1 MRSHEVAFLLNPAF
15 CGRVL
20 YSTIKTYNEKTSR
33 AFPFP
38 LIYLVLPLVL
48 HNETRIHINSRTQ
61 LQLWVQ
67 RYPQL
72 LIDFPQRARE
82 LIPITNESVEF
93 LLQTGKILLTPNGE
107 LEISPTSKT
116 LSKTKFV
123 DDEISECLKKAEH
136 IAKWF
141 AAAGKVETIYIEL
154 GGETI
159 MQIRELVLYGY
170 NGKVRHLP
178 FALGQVN
185 IITGRS
191 KSGKSVV
198 GDIIDYCLGGDS
210 CNIAD
215 GVVRDNVAWYG
226 LLLQFEHERVFV
238 ARKNPD
244 KGQQT
249 TGVCYID
256 IGEKIEV
263 PDNCDFSSNTNVSG
277 IEESLTR
284 RIGISE
290 NLNTPPEG
298 QSRLPLAANIRH
310 ALYYCFQG
318 QDEIAAKNFLFHHQS
333 DDFITQAI
341 KDTIPYFLGAISE
354 EALALENERSI
365 LKRKLTLE
373 KRKLEENRYLMGGG
387 SERAISLI
395 GEARQAG
402 LIDASTQIDYQNYR
416 EMYSVLQTAM
426 NWSPS
431 MIGSNSGMDR
441 LTFLQSKL
449 QEIRDEFDEI
459 GISLD
464 NARKFVGET
473 AGYSGEAQHQK
484 MRLESIGLFEQLNFN
499 PGKCPLCSGTL
510 EQPLPSVERIKAS
523 IVNLDKSIANVTREQ
538 PKLRAFISDLERER
552 EKKQEEI
559 KALEAEIDGLY
570 QQESERARLRD
581 INARR
586 GKVVGRISL
595 WVESVENDTES
606 EKQEQVVKRIEG
618 RIKEI
623 DDILDRDSVEER
635 KQSAL
640 SRIQEDMTKWAKA
653 LQLEHSDNPYR
664 LDLNKVTVVVDKP
677 ERPVPLKQLGSG
689 SNWVGVHLIAY
700 FALQRFFVNANR
712 PVPRFL
718 FLDQPSQVYFP
729 SELDEKQ
736 IDWNE
741 VNKMYQFI
749 IDRTNELNGKLQV
762 IVVDHADLKEDSF
775 RQFICENWWPIDK
788 NLVPIDWYENT
799 SQQ

>member
-1 MRSHEVAFLLNPAF
+1 
-15 CGRVL
+15 
-20 YSTIKTYNEKTSR
+20 
-33 AFPFP
+33 
-38 LIYLVLPLVL
+38 
-48 HNETRIHINSRTQ
+48 
-61 LQLWVQ
+61 
-67 RYPQL
+67 
-72 LIDFPQRARE
+72 
-82 LIPITNESVEF
+82 
-93 LLQTGKILLTPNGE
+93 
-107 LEISPTSKT
+107 
-116 LSKTKFV
+116 
-123 DDEISECLKKAEH
+123 
-136 IAKWF
+136 
-141 AAAGKVETIYIEL
+141 
-154 GGETI
+154 

-226 LLLQFEHERVFV
+226 LLLQFEHECVFV

-510 EQPLPSVERIKAS
+510 EQPLPSAEMIKAS

-788 NLVPIDWYENT
+788 NLVPSDWYENT

>member
-1 MRSHEVAFLLNPAF
+1 
-15 CGRVL
+15 
-20 YSTIKTYNEKTSR
+20 
-33 AFPFP
+33 
-38 LIYLVLPLVL
+38 
-48 HNETRIHINSRTQ
+48 
-61 LQLWVQ
+61 
-67 RYPQL
+67 
-72 LIDFPQRARE
+72 
-82 LIPITNESVEF
+82 
-93 LLQTGKILLTPNGE
+93 
-107 LEISPTSKT
+107 
-116 LSKTKFV
+116 
-123 DDEISECLKKAEH
+123 
-136 IAKWF
+136 
-141 AAAGKVETIYIEL
+141 
-154 GGETI
+154 

-170 NGKVRHLP
+170 NGEVRHLP

-256 IGEKIEV
+256 IGEKIEA

-277 IEESLTR
+277 IEESFTR

-373 KRKLEENRYLMGGG
+373 KRKLEENRFLMGGG

-510 EQPLPSVERIKAS
+510 EQPLPSVEMIKAS
-523 IVNLDKSIANVTREQ
+523 IVNLDKSIASVTREQ

-606 EKQEQVVKRIEG
+606 EKQEQIVKRIED

-788 NLVPIDWYENT
+788 NLVPSDWYENT

>member
-1 MRSHEVAFLLNPAF
+1 
-15 CGRVL
+15 
-20 YSTIKTYNEKTSR
+20 
-33 AFPFP
+33 
-38 LIYLVLPLVL
+38 
-48 HNETRIHINSRTQ
+48 
-61 LQLWVQ
+61 
-67 RYPQL
+67 
-72 LIDFPQRARE
+72 
-82 LIPITNESVEF
+82 
-93 LLQTGKILLTPNGE
+93 
-107 LEISPTSKT
+107 
-116 LSKTKFV
+116 
-123 DDEISECLKKAEH
+123 
-136 IAKWF
+136 
-141 AAAGKVETIYIEL
+141 
-154 GGETI
+154 

-256 IGEKIEV
+256 IGEKIEA

-354 EALALENERSI
+354 EALTLENERSI

-459 GISLD
+459 GIRLD

-484 MRLESIGLFEQLNFN
+484 MRLESIGLFEQLTFN
-499 PGKCPLCSGTL
+499 PEKCPLCSGTL
-510 EQPLPSVERIKAS
+510 EQPLPSVEMIKAS

-741 VNKMYQFI
+741 VNIMYQFI
-749 IDRTNELNGKLQV
+749 IDRTIELNGKLQV

-788 NLVPIDWYENT
+788 NLVPSDWYENT

>member
-1 MRSHEVAFLLNPAF
+1 
-15 CGRVL
+15 
-20 YSTIKTYNEKTSR
+20 
-33 AFPFP
+33 
-38 LIYLVLPLVL
+38 
-48 HNETRIHINSRTQ
+48 
-61 LQLWVQ
+61 
-67 RYPQL
+67 
-72 LIDFPQRARE
+72 
-82 LIPITNESVEF
+82 
-93 LLQTGKILLTPNGE
+93 
-107 LEISPTSKT
+107 
-116 LSKTKFV
+116 
-123 DDEISECLKKAEH
+123 
-136 IAKWF
+136 
-141 AAAGKVETIYIEL
+141 
-154 GGETI
+154 

-170 NGKVRHLP
+170 NGEVRHLP

-256 IGEKIEV
+256 IGEKIEA

-290 NLNTPPEG
+290 NSNTSPEG

-373 KRKLEENRYLMGGG
+373 KRKLEENRFLMGGG

-510 EQPLPSVERIKAS
+510 EQPLPSVEMIKAS
-523 IVNLDKSIANVTREQ
+523 IVNLDKSIASVTREQ

-606 EKQEQVVKRIEG
+606 EKQEQIVKRIEE

-788 NLVPIDWYENT
+788 NLVPSDWYENT

>member
-1 MRSHEVAFLLNPAF
+1 
-15 CGRVL
+15 
-20 YSTIKTYNEKTSR
+20 
-33 AFPFP
+33 
-38 LIYLVLPLVL
+38 
-48 HNETRIHINSRTQ
+48 
-61 LQLWVQ
+61 
-67 RYPQL
+67 
-72 LIDFPQRARE
+72 
-82 LIPITNESVEF
+82 
-93 LLQTGKILLTPNGE
+93 
-107 LEISPTSKT
+107 
-116 LSKTKFV
+116 
-123 DDEISECLKKAEH
+123 
-136 IAKWF
+136 
-141 AAAGKVETIYIEL
+141 
-154 GGETI
+154 

-170 NGKVRHLP
+170 NGEVRHLP

-256 IGEKIEV
+256 IGEKIEA

-373 KRKLEENRYLMGGG
+373 KRKLEENRFLMEGG

-441 LTFLQSKL
+441 LTFLQNKL

-510 EQPLPSVERIKAS
+510 EQPLPSVEMIKAS
-523 IVNLDKSIANVTREQ
+523 IGNLDKSIASVTREQ

-570 QQESERARLRD
+570 QQESERVRLRD

-606 EKQEQVVKRIEG
+606 EKQEQIVKRIED

-788 NLVPIDWYENT
+788 NLVPSDWYENT

>member
-1 MRSHEVAFLLNPAF
+1 
-15 CGRVL
+15 
-20 YSTIKTYNEKTSR
+20 
-33 AFPFP
+33 
-38 LIYLVLPLVL
+38 
-48 HNETRIHINSRTQ
+48 
-61 LQLWVQ
+61 
-67 RYPQL
+67 
-72 LIDFPQRARE
+72 
-82 LIPITNESVEF
+82 
-93 LLQTGKILLTPNGE
+93 
-107 LEISPTSKT
+107 
-116 LSKTKFV
+116 
-123 DDEISECLKKAEH
+123 
-136 IAKWF
+136 
-141 AAAGKVETIYIEL
+141 
-154 GGETI
+154 

-277 IEESLTR
+277 VEESLTR

-510 EQPLPSVERIKAS
+510 EQPLPSVEMIKAS
-523 IVNLDKSIANVTREQ
+523 IVNLHKSKENVTREQ

-586 GKVVGRISL
+586 GKAVGRISL

>member
-1 MRSHEVAFLLNPAF
+1 
-15 CGRVL
+15 
-20 YSTIKTYNEKTSR
+20 
-33 AFPFP
+33 
-38 LIYLVLPLVL
+38 
-48 HNETRIHINSRTQ
+48 
-61 LQLWVQ
+61 
-67 RYPQL
+67 
-72 LIDFPQRARE
+72 
-82 LIPITNESVEF
+82 
-93 LLQTGKILLTPNGE
+93 
-107 LEISPTSKT
+107 
-116 LSKTKFV
+116 
-123 DDEISECLKKAEH
+123 
-136 IAKWF
+136 
-141 AAAGKVETIYIEL
+141 
-154 GGETI
+154 

-170 NGKVRHLP
+170 NGEVRHLP

-256 IGEKIEV
+256 IGEKIEA

-277 IEESLTR
+277 IEELLTR

-373 KRKLEENRYLMGGG
+373 KRKLEENQFLMGGG

-499 PGKCPLCSGTL
+499 PGKCPLCSGML
-510 EQPLPSVERIKAS
+510 EQPLPSVEMIKAS
-523 IVNLDKSIANVTREQ
+523 IVNLDKSIASVTREQ

-606 EKQEQVVKRIEG
+606 EKQEQIVKRIED

-788 NLVPIDWYENT
+788 NLVPSDWYENT

>member
-1 MRSHEVAFLLNPAF
+1 
-15 CGRVL
+15 
-20 YSTIKTYNEKTSR
+20 
-33 AFPFP
+33 
-38 LIYLVLPLVL
+38 
-48 HNETRIHINSRTQ
+48 
-61 LQLWVQ
+61 
-67 RYPQL
+67 
-72 LIDFPQRARE
+72 
-82 LIPITNESVEF
+82 
-93 LLQTGKILLTPNGE
+93 
-107 LEISPTSKT
+107 
-116 LSKTKFV
+116 
-123 DDEISECLKKAEH
+123 
-136 IAKWF
+136 
-141 AAAGKVETIYIEL
+141 
-154 GGETI
+154 

-170 NGKVRHLP
+170 NGEVRHLP

-256 IGEKIEV
+256 IGEKIEA

-284 RIGISE
+284 RIEISE

-373 KRKLEENRYLMGGG
+373 KRKLEENRFLMGGG

-510 EQPLPSVERIKAS
+510 EQPLPSVEMIKAS
-523 IVNLDKSIANVTREQ
+523 IVNLDKSIASVTREQ

-606 EKQEQVVKRIEG
+606 EKQEQIVKRIED

-775 RQFICENWWPIDK
+775 RQFICENWWPLDK
-788 NLVPIDWYENT
+788 NLVPSDWYENT

>member
-1 MRSHEVAFLLNPAF
+1 
-15 CGRVL
+15 
-20 YSTIKTYNEKTSR
+20 
-33 AFPFP
+33 
-38 LIYLVLPLVL
+38 
-48 HNETRIHINSRTQ
+48 
-61 LQLWVQ
+61 
-67 RYPQL
+67 
-72 LIDFPQRARE
+72 
-82 LIPITNESVEF
+82 
-93 LLQTGKILLTPNGE
+93 
-107 LEISPTSKT
+107 
-116 LSKTKFV
+116 
-123 DDEISECLKKAEH
+123 
-136 IAKWF
+136 
-141 AAAGKVETIYIEL
+141 
-154 GGETI
+154 

-354 EALALENERSI
+354 EALTLENERSI

-373 KRKLEENRYLMGGG
+373 KRKLEENRNLMGGD

-402 LIDASTQIDYQNYR
+402 LIDASTQIDYKNYR

-484 MRLESIGLFEQLNFN
+484 MRLESIGLFEQLTFN

-510 EQPLPSVERIKAS
+510 EQPLPSVEMIKAS

-741 VNKMYQFI
+741 VNIMYQFI
-749 IDRTNELNGKLQV
+749 IDRTIELNGKLQV

-788 NLVPIDWYENT
+788 NLVPSDWYENT

>member
-1 MRSHEVAFLLNPAF
+1 
-15 CGRVL
+15 
-20 YSTIKTYNEKTSR
+20 
-33 AFPFP
+33 
-38 LIYLVLPLVL
+38 
-48 HNETRIHINSRTQ
+48 
-61 LQLWVQ
+61 
-67 RYPQL
+67 
-72 LIDFPQRARE
+72 
-82 LIPITNESVEF
+82 
-93 LLQTGKILLTPNGE
+93 
-107 LEISPTSKT
+107 
-116 LSKTKFV
+116 
-123 DDEISECLKKAEH
+123 
-136 IAKWF
+136 
-141 AAAGKVETIYIEL
+141 
-154 GGETI
+154 

-170 NGKVRHLP
+170 NGEVRHLP

-256 IGEKIEV
+256 IGEKIEA

-373 KRKLEENRYLMGGG
+373 KRKLEENRFLMGGG

-510 EQPLPSVERIKAS
+510 EQPLPSVEMIKAS
-523 IVNLDKSIANVTREQ
+523 IVNLDKSIASVTREQ

-606 EKQEQVVKRIEG
+606 EKQEQIVKRIED

-775 RQFICENWWPIDK
+775 RQFICENWWPID
-788 NLVPIDWYENT
+788 NHLVPSDWDENT

>member
-1 MRSHEVAFLLNPAF
+1 
-15 CGRVL
+15 
-20 YSTIKTYNEKTSR
+20 
-33 AFPFP
+33 
-38 LIYLVLPLVL
+38 
-48 HNETRIHINSRTQ
+48 
-61 LQLWVQ
+61 
-67 RYPQL
+67 
-72 LIDFPQRARE
+72 
-82 LIPITNESVEF
+82 
-93 LLQTGKILLTPNGE
+93 
-107 LEISPTSKT
+107 
-116 LSKTKFV
+116 
-123 DDEISECLKKAEH
+123 
-136 IAKWF
+136 
-141 AAAGKVETIYIEL
+141 
-154 GGETI
+154 

-170 NGKVRHLP
+170 NGEVRHLP

-256 IGEKIEV
+256 IGEKIEA

-373 KRKLEENRYLMGGG
+373 KRKLEENRFLMGGG

-416 EMYSVLQTAM
+416 EMYSVLQNAM

-499 PGKCPLCSGTL
+499 PGKCPLCSGML
-510 EQPLPSVERIKAS
+510 EQPLPSVEMIKAS
-523 IVNLDKSIANVTREQ
+523 IVNLDKSIASVAREQ

-606 EKQEQVVKRIEG
+606 EKQEQIVKRIED

-664 LDLNKVTVVVDKP
+664 LDLNKVTVVVDKL

-788 NLVPIDWYENT
+788 NLVPSDWYENT

>member
-1 MRSHEVAFLLNPAF
+1 
-15 CGRVL
+15 
-20 YSTIKTYNEKTSR
+20 
-33 AFPFP
+33 
-38 LIYLVLPLVL
+38 
-48 HNETRIHINSRTQ
+48 
-61 LQLWVQ
+61 
-67 RYPQL
+67 
-72 LIDFPQRARE
+72 
-82 LIPITNESVEF
+82 
-93 LLQTGKILLTPNGE
+93 
-107 LEISPTSKT
+107 
-116 LSKTKFV
+116 
-123 DDEISECLKKAEH
+123 
-136 IAKWF
+136 
-141 AAAGKVETIYIEL
+141 
-154 GGETI
+154 

-365 LKRKLTLE
+365 LKRKLILE

-510 EQPLPSVERIKAS
+510 EQPLPSVEMIKAS

-559 KALEAEIDGLY
+559 KVLEAEIDGLY

-653 LQLEHSDNPYR
+653 LQLEHSANPYR

-677 ERPVPLKQLGSG
+677 ERPVLLKQLGSG

-729 SELDEKQ
+729 SELDERQ

-788 NLVPIDWYENT
+788 NLVPSDWYENT

>member
-1 MRSHEVAFLLNPAF
+1 
-15 CGRVL
+15 
-20 YSTIKTYNEKTSR
+20 
-33 AFPFP
+33 
-38 LIYLVLPLVL
+38 
-48 HNETRIHINSRTQ
+48 
-61 LQLWVQ
+61 
-67 RYPQL
+67 
-72 LIDFPQRARE
+72 
-82 LIPITNESVEF
+82 
-93 LLQTGKILLTPNGE
+93 
-107 LEISPTSKT
+107 
-116 LSKTKFV
+116 
-123 DDEISECLKKAEH
+123 
-136 IAKWF
+136 
-141 AAAGKVETIYIEL
+141 
-154 GGETI
+154 

-256 IGEKIEV
+256 IGEKIEA

-354 EALALENERSI
+354 EALTLENERSI

-484 MRLESIGLFEQLNFN
+484 MRLESIGLFEQLTFN
-499 PGKCPLCSGTL
+499 PEKCPLCSGTL
-510 EQPLPSVERIKAS
+510 EQPLPSVEMIKAS

-618 RIKEI
+618 RIKES

-741 VNKMYQFI
+741 VNIMYQFI
-749 IDRTNELNGKLQV
+749 IDRTIELNGKLQV

-788 NLVPIDWYENT
+788 NLVPSDWYENT

>member
-1 MRSHEVAFLLNPAF
+1 
-15 CGRVL
+15 
-20 YSTIKTYNEKTSR
+20 
-33 AFPFP
+33 
-38 LIYLVLPLVL
+38 
-48 HNETRIHINSRTQ
+48 
-61 LQLWVQ
+61 
-67 RYPQL
+67 
-72 LIDFPQRARE
+72 
-82 LIPITNESVEF
+82 
-93 LLQTGKILLTPNGE
+93 
-107 LEISPTSKT
+107 
-116 LSKTKFV
+116 
-123 DDEISECLKKAEH
+123 
-136 IAKWF
+136 
-141 AAAGKVETIYIEL
+141 
-154 GGETI
+154 

-510 EQPLPSVERIKAS
+510 EQPLPSVEMIKAS

-749 IDRTNELNGKLQV
+749 IDRTIELNGKLQV

-788 NLVPIDWYENT
+788 NLVPSDWYENT
-799 SQQ
+799 LQQ

>member
-1 MRSHEVAFLLNPAF
+1 
-15 CGRVL
+15 
-20 YSTIKTYNEKTSR
+20 
-33 AFPFP
+33 
-38 LIYLVLPLVL
+38 
-48 HNETRIHINSRTQ
+48 
-61 LQLWVQ
+61 
-67 RYPQL
+67 
-72 LIDFPQRARE
+72 
-82 LIPITNESVEF
+82 
-93 LLQTGKILLTPNGE
+93 
-107 LEISPTSKT
+107 
-116 LSKTKFV
+116 
-123 DDEISECLKKAEH
+123 
-136 IAKWF
+136 
-141 AAAGKVETIYIEL
+141 
-154 GGETI
+154 

-256 IGEKIEV
+256 IGEKIEA

-484 MRLESIGLFEQLNFN
+484 MRLESIGLFEQLTFN
-499 PGKCPLCSGTL
+499 PEKCPLCSGTL
-510 EQPLPSVERIKAS
+510 EQPLPSVEMIKAS

-741 VNKMYQFI
+741 VNIMYQFI
-749 IDRTNELNGKLQV
+749 IDRTIELNGKLQV

-788 NLVPIDWYENT
+788 NLVPSDWYENT

>member
-1 MRSHEVAFLLNPAF
+1 
-15 CGRVL
+15 
-20 YSTIKTYNEKTSR
+20 
-33 AFPFP
+33 
-38 LIYLVLPLVL
+38 
-48 HNETRIHINSRTQ
+48 
-61 LQLWVQ
+61 
-67 RYPQL
+67 
-72 LIDFPQRARE
+72 
-82 LIPITNESVEF
+82 
-93 LLQTGKILLTPNGE
+93 
-107 LEISPTSKT
+107 
-116 LSKTKFV
+116 
-123 DDEISECLKKAEH
+123 
-136 IAKWF
+136 
-141 AAAGKVETIYIEL
+141 
-154 GGETI
+154 

-256 IGEKIEV
+256 IGEKIEA

-431 MIGSNSGMDR
+431 MIGSNIGMDR

-510 EQPLPSVERIKAS
+510 EQPLPSVEMIKAS

-749 IDRTNELNGKLQV
+749 IDRTIELNGKLQV

-788 NLVPIDWYENT
+788 NLVPSDWYENT

>member
-1 MRSHEVAFLLNPAF
+1 
-15 CGRVL
+15 
-20 YSTIKTYNEKTSR
+20 
-33 AFPFP
+33 
-38 LIYLVLPLVL
+38 
-48 HNETRIHINSRTQ
+48 
-61 LQLWVQ
+61 
-67 RYPQL
+67 
-72 LIDFPQRARE
+72 
-82 LIPITNESVEF
+82 
-93 LLQTGKILLTPNGE
+93 
-107 LEISPTSKT
+107 
-116 LSKTKFV
+116 
-123 DDEISECLKKAEH
+123 
-136 IAKWF
+136 
-141 AAAGKVETIYIEL
+141 
-154 GGETI
+154 

-170 NGKVRHLP
+170 NGEVRHLP

-256 IGEKIEV
+256 IGEKIEA

-290 NLNTPPEG
+290 NLNTQPEG

-373 KRKLEENRYLMGGG
+373 KRKLEENRFLMGGG

-510 EQPLPSVERIKAS
+510 EQPLPSVEMIKAS
-523 IVNLDKSIANVTREQ
+523 IVNLDKSIASVTREQ

-606 EKQEQVVKRIEG
+606 EKQEQIVKRIED

-788 NLVPIDWYENT
+788 NLVPSDWYENT

>member
-1 MRSHEVAFLLNPAF
+1 
-15 CGRVL
+15 
-20 YSTIKTYNEKTSR
+20 
-33 AFPFP
+33 
-38 LIYLVLPLVL
+38 
-48 HNETRIHINSRTQ
+48 
-61 LQLWVQ
+61 
-67 RYPQL
+67 
-72 LIDFPQRARE
+72 
-82 LIPITNESVEF
+82 
-93 LLQTGKILLTPNGE
+93 
-107 LEISPTSKT
+107 
-116 LSKTKFV
+116 
-123 DDEISECLKKAEH
+123 
-136 IAKWF
+136 
-141 AAAGKVETIYIEL
+141 
-154 GGETI
+154 

-256 IGEKIEV
+256 IGEKIEA

-373 KRKLEENRYLMGGG
+373 KRKLEENRFLMGGG

-510 EQPLPSVERIKAS
+510 EQPLPSVEMIKAS
-523 IVNLDKSIANVTREQ
+523 IVNLDKSIASVTREQ

-788 NLVPIDWYENT
+788 NLVPSDWYENT

>member
-1 MRSHEVAFLLNPAF
+1 
-15 CGRVL
+15 
-20 YSTIKTYNEKTSR
+20 
-33 AFPFP
+33 
-38 LIYLVLPLVL
+38 
-48 HNETRIHINSRTQ
+48 
-61 LQLWVQ
+61 
-67 RYPQL
+67 
-72 LIDFPQRARE
+72 
-82 LIPITNESVEF
+82 
-93 LLQTGKILLTPNGE
+93 
-107 LEISPTSKT
+107 
-116 LSKTKFV
+116 
-123 DDEISECLKKAEH
+123 
-136 IAKWF
+136 
-141 AAAGKVETIYIEL
+141 
-154 GGETI
+154 

-256 IGEKIEV
+256 IGEKIEA

-354 EALALENERSI
+354 EALTLENERSI

-484 MRLESIGLFEQLNFN
+484 MRLESIGLFEQLTFN

-510 EQPLPSVERIKAS
+510 EQALPSVEMIKAS

-741 VNKMYQFI
+741 VNIMYQFI
-749 IDRTNELNGKLQV
+749 IDRTIELNGKLQV

-788 NLVPIDWYENT
+788 NLVPSDWYENT

>member
-1 MRSHEVAFLLNPAF
+1 
-15 CGRVL
+15 
-20 YSTIKTYNEKTSR
+20 
-33 AFPFP
+33 
-38 LIYLVLPLVL
+38 
-48 HNETRIHINSRTQ
+48 
-61 LQLWVQ
+61 
-67 RYPQL
+67 
-72 LIDFPQRARE
+72 
-82 LIPITNESVEF
+82 
-93 LLQTGKILLTPNGE
+93 
-107 LEISPTSKT
+107 
-116 LSKTKFV
+116 
-123 DDEISECLKKAEH
+123 
-136 IAKWF
+136 
-141 AAAGKVETIYIEL
+141 
-154 GGETI
+154 

-170 NGKVRHLP
+170 NGEVRHLP

-256 IGEKIEV
+256 IGEKIEA

-365 LKRKLTLE
+365 LKRKLKLE
-373 KRKLEENRYLMGGG
+373 KRKLEENRFLMGGG

-402 LIDASTQIDYQNYR
+402 LIDASTHIDYQNYR

-499 PGKCPLCSGTL
+499 PGKCPLCSGML
-510 EQPLPSVERIKAS
+510 EQPLPSVEMIKAS
-523 IVNLDKSIANVTREQ
+523 IVNLDKSIASVTREQ

-606 EKQEQVVKRIEG
+606 EKQEQIVKRIED

-718 FLDQPSQVYFP
+718 FLD
-729 SELDEKQ
+729 
-736 IDWNE
+736 
-741 VNKMYQFI
+741 
-749 IDRTNELNGKLQV
+749 
-762 IVVDHADLKEDSF
+762 
-775 RQFICENWWPIDK
+775 
-788 NLVPIDWYENT
+788 
-799 SQQ
+799 

>member
-1 MRSHEVAFLLNPAF
+1 
-15 CGRVL
+15 
-20 YSTIKTYNEKTSR
+20 
-33 AFPFP
+33 
-38 LIYLVLPLVL
+38 
-48 HNETRIHINSRTQ
+48 
-61 LQLWVQ
+61 
-67 RYPQL
+67 
-72 LIDFPQRARE
+72 
-82 LIPITNESVEF
+82 
-93 LLQTGKILLTPNGE
+93 
-107 LEISPTSKT
+107 
-116 LSKTKFV
+116 
-123 DDEISECLKKAEH
+123 
-136 IAKWF
+136 
-141 AAAGKVETIYIEL
+141 
-154 GGETI
+154 

-170 NGKVRHLP
+170 NGEVRHLP

-256 IGEKIEV
+256 IGEKIEA

-365 LKRKLTLE
+365 LKRKLKLE
-373 KRKLEENRYLMGGG
+373 KRKLEENRFLMGGG

-499 PGKCPLCSGTL
+499 PGKCPLCSGML
-510 EQPLPSVERIKAS
+510 EQPLPSVEMIKAS
-523 IVNLDKSIANVTREQ
+523 IVNLDKSIASVTREQ

-606 EKQEQVVKRIEG
+606 EKQEQIVKRIED

-788 NLVPIDWYENT
+788 NLVPSDWYENT

>member
-1 MRSHEVAFLLNPAF
+1 
-15 CGRVL
+15 
-20 YSTIKTYNEKTSR
+20 
-33 AFPFP
+33 
-38 LIYLVLPLVL
+38 
-48 HNETRIHINSRTQ
+48 
-61 LQLWVQ
+61 
-67 RYPQL
+67 
-72 LIDFPQRARE
+72 
-82 LIPITNESVEF
+82 
-93 LLQTGKILLTPNGE
+93 
-107 LEISPTSKT
+107 
-116 LSKTKFV
+116 
-123 DDEISECLKKAEH
+123 
-136 IAKWF
+136 
-141 AAAGKVETIYIEL
+141 
-154 GGETI
+154 

-256 IGEKIEV
+256 IGEKIEA

-510 EQPLPSVERIKAS
+510 EQPLPSVEMIKAS

-749 IDRTNELNGKLQV
+749 IDRTIELNGKLQV

-788 NLVPIDWYENT
+788 NLVPSDWYENT

>member
-1 MRSHEVAFLLNPAF
+1 
-15 CGRVL
+15 
-20 YSTIKTYNEKTSR
+20 
-33 AFPFP
+33 
-38 LIYLVLPLVL
+38 
-48 HNETRIHINSRTQ
+48 
-61 LQLWVQ
+61 
-67 RYPQL
+67 
-72 LIDFPQRARE
+72 
-82 LIPITNESVEF
+82 
-93 LLQTGKILLTPNGE
+93 
-107 LEISPTSKT
+107 
-116 LSKTKFV
+116 
-123 DDEISECLKKAEH
+123 
-136 IAKWF
+136 
-141 AAAGKVETIYIEL
+141 
-154 GGETI
+154 

-170 NGKVRHLP
+170 NGEVRHLP

-256 IGEKIEV
+256 IGEKIEA

-373 KRKLEENRYLMGGG
+373 KRKLEENRFLMGGG

-499 PGKCPLCSGTL
+499 PGKCPLCSGML
-510 EQPLPSVERIKAS
+510 EQPLPSVEMIKAS
-523 IVNLDKSIANVTREQ
+523 IVNLDKSIASVTREQ

-606 EKQEQVVKRIEG
+606 EKQEQIVKRIED

-788 NLVPIDWYENT
+788 NLVPSDWYENT

>member
-1 MRSHEVAFLLNPAF
+1 
-15 CGRVL
+15 
-20 YSTIKTYNEKTSR
+20 
-33 AFPFP
+33 
-38 LIYLVLPLVL
+38 
-48 HNETRIHINSRTQ
+48 
-61 LQLWVQ
+61 
-67 RYPQL
+67 
-72 LIDFPQRARE
+72 
-82 LIPITNESVEF
+82 
-93 LLQTGKILLTPNGE
+93 
-107 LEISPTSKT
+107 
-116 LSKTKFV
+116 
-123 DDEISECLKKAEH
+123 
-136 IAKWF
+136 
-141 AAAGKVETIYIEL
+141 
-154 GGETI
+154 

-256 IGEKIEV
+256 IGEKIEA

-354 EALALENERSI
+354 EALTLENERSI

-387 SERAISLI
+387 SERVISLI

-402 LIDASTQIDYQNYR
+402 LIYASTQIDYQNYR

-484 MRLESIGLFEQLNFN
+484 MRLESIGLFEQLTFN

-510 EQPLPSVERIKAS
+510 EQPLPSVEMLKAS

-586 GKVVGRISL
+586 GRVVGRISL

-749 IDRTNELNGKLQV
+749 IDRTIELNGKLQV

-775 RQFICENWWPIDK
+775 RQFICEKWWPIDK
-788 NLVPIDWYENT
+788 NLVPSDWYENT